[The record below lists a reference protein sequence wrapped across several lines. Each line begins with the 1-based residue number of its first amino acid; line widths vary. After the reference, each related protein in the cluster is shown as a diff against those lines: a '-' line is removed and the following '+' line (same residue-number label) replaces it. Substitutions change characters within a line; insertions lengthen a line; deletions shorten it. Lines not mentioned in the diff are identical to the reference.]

1 MDGKKTKKRTAEDV
15 ESRGRTQQKEDNK
28 DSDIRKEL
36 QVKKRKKEEPK
47 DEEGKQRASEE
58 EINGEISNSPED
70 PGPSLDSSLSLER
83 FTFHRLLGKGGYGKV
98 FLASDETTKK
108 VVALKIV
115 RKKDLLTEASERTLT
130 ERRVLEMAA
139 GSPYLTKAYGA
150 FQIPYIPL
158 YFIVN
163 QTHLCYVLEYL
174 HGGDLDSFLK
184 RNLRLEPCIAI
195 FLAAEI
201 ACGLQYLHQH
211 DIVHRDIKPRNI
223 MLEEAG
229 HIRIGDFGLALEMH
243 GKRKAK
249 GYAGTV
255 DYMAPEMRKGRKY
268 NAAVDWWAYGLILHK
283 LAKRAFP
290 KNPNAAQTMLHDT
303 TDHPECQRKQVKDL
317 VRKLLCK
324 NPSQRLGAASSI
336 RFHPLFQS
344 IDWDELEAGR
354 LDPPFVLRTP
364 PLESL
369 ISRVI
374 QETLTSR
381 YEAFT
386 PSIPPEQRQLFL
398 GFSFNT
404 LS

>member
-1 MDGKKTKKRTAEDV
+1 MDGKKAKKRTIEEV

-36 QVKKRKKEEPK
+36 LVKKRKKEEHK

-58 EINGEISNSPED
+58 EINEEISDSPEDPED

-98 FLASDETTKK
+98 FLASDKTTKK

-115 RKKDLLTEASERTLT
+115 RKKDLLTEASDRTLT

-150 FQIPYIPL
+150 FQIP
-158 YFIVN
+158 
-163 QTHLCYVLEYL
+163 THLCYVLEYL

-184 RNLRLEPCIAI
+184 RNIRLEPCIAI
-195 FLAAEI
+195 
-201 ACGLQYLHQH
+201 
-211 DIVHRDIKPRNI
+211 DIKPRNI
-223 MLEEAG
+223 MLDEAG

-243 GKRKAK
+243 GKRTAK

-317 VRKLLCK
+317 VKKLLCK

-336 RFHPLFQS
+336 QFHPFFQS
-344 IDWDELEAGR
+344 IDWDDLEAGR

-386 PSIPPEQRQLFL
+386 PSIPPEQQQFL

>member
-1 MDGKKTKKRTAEDV
+1 
-15 ESRGRTQQKEDNK
+15 
-28 DSDIRKEL
+28 
-36 QVKKRKKEEPK
+36 
-47 DEEGKQRASEE
+47 
-58 EINGEISNSPED
+58 
-70 PGPSLDSSLSLER
+70 
-83 FTFHRLLGKGGYGKV
+83 
-98 FLASDETTKK
+98 
-108 VVALKIV
+108 
-115 RKKDLLTEASERTLT
+115 
-130 ERRVLEMAA
+130 
-139 GSPYLTKAYGA
+139 
-150 FQIPYIPL
+150 
-158 YFIVN
+158 
-163 QTHLCYVLEYL
+163 
-174 HGGDLDSFLK
+174 
-184 RNLRLEPCIAI
+184 
-195 FLAAEI
+195 
-201 ACGLQYLHQH
+201 
-211 DIVHRDIKPRNI
+211 
-223 MLEEAG
+223 
-229 HIRIGDFGLALEMH
+229 MH
-243 GKRKAK
+243 GKRTAK

-317 VRKLLCK
+317 VKKLLCK

-336 RFHPLFQS
+336 QFHPFFQS

-386 PSIPPEQRQLFL
+386 PSIPPEQQQFL
-398 GFSFNT
+398 GFYFNT

>member
-1 MDGKKTKKRTAEDV
+1 MDGKKAKKRTIEEV

-36 QVKKRKKEEPK
+36 QVKKRKKEEHK

-58 EINGEISNSPED
+58 EIIEEISDSPENPED
-70 PGPSLDSSLSLER
+70 PGPSLDSSLSLQR

-98 FLASDETTKK
+98 FLASDKTTKK

-115 RKKDLLTEASERTLT
+115 RKKDLLTEASDRTLA

-150 FQIPYIPL
+150 FQIP
-158 YFIVN
+158 
-163 QTHLCYVLEYL
+163 THLCYVLEYL

-184 RNLRLEPCIAI
+184 RNIRLEPCIAI
-195 FLAAEI
+195 
-201 ACGLQYLHQH
+201 
-211 DIVHRDIKPRNI
+211 DIKPRNI
-223 MLEEAG
+223 MLDEAG
-229 HIRIGDFGLALEMH
+229 HIRIGDFGLALEMY
-243 GKRKAK
+243 GKRTAK

-255 DYMAPEMRKGRKY
+255 DYMAPE
-268 NAAVDWWAYGLILHK
+268 
-283 LAKRAFP
+283 
-290 KNPNAAQTMLHDT
+290 
-303 TDHPECQRKQVKDL
+303 
-317 VRKLLCK
+317 LLCK

-336 RFHPLFQS
+336 QFHPFFQS
-344 IDWDELEAGR
+344 IDWDDLEAGR

-386 PSIPPEQRQLFL
+386 PSIPPEQQQFL